1 MVKEISEIAEHLYEG
16 LGPGHKDKTYRDAMA
31 LELQERGYIVK
42 TEVPSNIVYT
52 TKTGKTMILGSQKVD
67 ICANKDGKY
76 TFIEIRVM
84 LSFLKG
90 KDDIDEVNYLKTRK
104 YLSSMGLEEGILIN
118 FPFPPMDDVEIIENK
133 VGQ

>member
-76 TFIEIRVM
+76 TFIEIRAM

-90 KDDIDEVNYLKTRK
+90 KNDIDEVNYLKTRK

-118 FPFPPMDDVEIIENK
+118 FPFPPMDAVEVIENK
-133 VGQ
+133 VGE

>member
-90 KDDIDEVNYLKTRK
+90 KNDIDEVNYLKTRK

-118 FPFPPMDDVEIIENK
+118 FPFPPIDAVEVIENRL
-133 VGQ
+133 GE

>member
-90 KDDIDEVNYLKTRK
+90 KNDIDEVNYLKTRK

-118 FPFPPMDDVEIIENK
+118 FPFPPMDAVEVIENK
-133 VGQ
+133 VGE